1 MESPFE
7 SAAKTY
13 GKGAQRSKPLI
24 RFDGTKLVLAD
35 HMLPN
40 TSVKVVSILGK
51 ARMGKSSF
59 LNTFVSKYVK
69 EDSVIFATQD
79 GIEHCTLGI
88 DYYYIAEENVLLL
101 DSQGLASGDARHDPA
116 LLLFIYLI
124 SNVIVFNDTR
134 LLQNEALRL
143 IEPICTF
150 TQYLDVDAFD
160 KPSLIFR
167 LSDGKQVK
175 DPKKNLENVM
185 AHHEDQ
191 YNSIRESIEN
201 VFVQPVS
208 IVKTENPRDEEEG
221 YLATNKYL
229 DLLSRKENGFDD
241 AIMYI
246 MNILHPLQLKTDI
259 LTRITSIVDR
269 INNNEHIKLEKLDVV
284 ALTHKNDVLQWLN
297 TVPSELKSEIKVD
310 STQATFEQNVVT
322 RQAQVKKLKN
332 EFMKRFRNITDTIKK
347 EHKQKLYAELD
358 DPIERAK
365 EKAQSKAQLYAKEQ
379 GLLNLEKSRYLGNI
393 MDAGCSEDN
402 SSLLE
407 KYLGAYQ
414 AFQKACSAL
423 YEPVR
428 ALYDSWVLGINKEMV
443 LAVEKAREVS
453 KEERKGVEDECTRLK
468 DTFYEW
474 VTECISK
481 SEASILLETNS
492 SFLSRMRS
500 ERIGELKVF
509 IAEKVHKQNIELSI
523 HGGHLTTKMLTQ
535 PNDVGVKYS
544 LVADLFTQF
553 TFALSELPTST
564 LEELLKEKKELLLA
578 ETLLLDPIRAKE
590 VYLAN
595 TDIQFVHD
603 SVLLNTMIRNDIS
616 SYIDVHEL
624 PYMSLTTWKRVYE
637 PLYEK
642 AMAILIDDGI
652 CAADTQFSKFV
663 VECPEEGSNI
673 VKITMPSNQ
682 ESRYDDNVCEF
693 FLRALKKVYCREIV
707 KGTVF
712 PVAIDLKPVAVDISD
727 TESTSQCSVD
737 TTAVD
742 IRVQNTTD
750 VKEDPVLRDLVKK
763 IIPTKKSI
771 TIETKQPVAPNPMH
785 PHPLRSIHT
794 FPPRSIM
801 CSKCNAFITTMNPP
815 HSCDKCNYHECKKC
829 FAAH

>member
-13 GKGAQRSKPLI
+13 GKSAQRSKPLI

-150 TQYLDVDAFD
+150 TQYLDVDAVD

-229 DLLSRKENGFDD
+229 DLLSKKENGFDD
-241 AIMYI
+241 AILYI
-246 MNILHPLQLKTDI
+246 MNILHPLPLKTDI
-259 LTRITSIVDR
+259 LSRLTSIVDR

-297 TVPSELKSEIKVD
+297 TVPSELKSEITVD

-332 EFMKRFRNITDTIKK
+332 EFMRRFRNITDTIKK

-358 DPIERAK
+358 EPIERAK
-365 EKAQSKAQLYAKEQ
+365 EKAHANAHIYVKEQ
-379 GLLNLEKSRYLGNI
+379 GLIELKKDRFLGSI
-393 MDAGCSEDN
+393 ADAGCAEEN

-414 AFQKACSAL
+414 AFHKACLAV

-428 ALYDSWVLGINKEMV
+428 AFYDSWVLGINKEMV

-453 KEERKGVEDECTRLK
+453 REERKMVQEECIRIK

-474 VTECISK
+474 VSECIDK
-481 SEASILLETNS
+481 SEISILMEKNS
-492 SFLSRMRS
+492 SFLSRMRY

-509 IAEKVHKQNIELSI
+509 IAEKVHMQNIELSI
-523 HGGHLTTKMLTQ
+523 HEGNLTTKMLTE
-535 PNDVGVKYS
+535 PNNVGVKYS
-544 LVADLFTQF
+544 LVSDLFTEF
-553 TFALSELPTST
+553 TISLSELPTDT
-564 LEELLKEKKELLLA
+564 LEQLLNQKKELLLSDS
-578 ETLLLDPIRAKE
+578 LLLDPVRAKE
-590 VYLAN
+590 VYVAN
-595 TDIQFVHD
+595 EDIQFVHD
-603 SVLLNTMIRNDIS
+603 SVLLKTMIRNDVS
-616 SYIDVHEL
+616 SYIEVHEL
-624 PYMSLTTWKRVYE
+624 PYMSLNTWKRVYE

-642 AMAILIDDGI
+642 AMSILIDDGI
-652 CAADTQFSKFV
+652 CAGDTQFARFV
-663 VECPEEGSNI
+663 VEFPEEGSNI

-682 ESRYDDNVCEF
+682 ESRYDNNVCEL
-693 FLRALKKVYCREIV
+693 FLQALKKVYCREVV
-707 KGTVF
+707 KGTAF
-712 PVAIDLKPVAVDISD
+712 PGAIDLSCGIAQTEDVSD
-727 TESTSQCSVD
+727 TDSTSEGSVE
-737 TTAVD
+737 T
-742 IRVQNTTD
+742 Q
-750 VKEDPVLRDLVKK
+750 PVTV
-763 IIPTKKSI
+763 TKKLI
-771 TIETKQPVAPNPMH
+771 
-785 PHPLRSIHT
+785 
-794 FPPRSIM
+794 
-801 CSKCNAFITTMNPP
+801 
-815 HSCDKCNYHECKKC
+815 
-829 FAAH
+829 